1 MFFVPRKPR
10 KTRYLRCFLAS
21 GDKNHGIYNVFWPG
35 PSENTGIYAV
45 LSMLQEAFFVSKS
58 CKNTSSV
65 LGVGRHQK
73 TATNDNKTVQ
83 NGPSKPLLAADLIFS
98 RFFFDPQRT
107 SKPHQSEGFFGGS
120 GSDGEHRPTI
130 RLLPPRAADPSKRPV
145 SLACGWW
152 CLMPLSERT
161 RN

>member
-1 MFFVPRKPR
+1 
-10 KTRYLRCFLAS
+10 
-21 GDKNHGIYNVFWPG
+21 
-35 PSENTGIYAV
+35 
-45 LSMLQEAFFVSKS
+45 MLQEAFFVSKS

-107 SKPHQSEGFFGGS
+107 SKPHQSEGFFGGVRIRRRAS
-120 GSDGEHRPTI
+120 PDHKIAAAPCRRP
-130 RLLPPRAADPSKRPV
+130 LQKAGVFGLWLVVPNAAF
-145 SLACGWW
+145 
-152 CLMPLSERT
+152 
-161 RN
+161 